1 MVKMSKD
8 LMAYCP
14 LLGKEIDEGLCCEIG
29 LVVRH
34 DVKESFV
41 PEVKDWEKARKICP
55 DCAPEFK

>member
-1 MVKMSKD
+1 MTKD

-14 LLGKEIDEGLCCEIG
+14 LLEKEIDDGLCCEIG
-29 LVVRH
+29 LIVRR

-55 DCAPEFK
+55 KCSPEFK

>member
-1 MVKMSKD
+1 MTKD

-14 LLGKEIDEGLCCEIG
+14 LLEKEIDDGLCSEIG
-29 LVVRH
+29 LVVRR

-55 DCAPEFK
+55 KCSPEFK

>member
-1 MVKMSKD
+1 MAKD

-14 LLGKEIDEGLCCEIG
+14 LLKKEIDDGICCEIG

-41 PEVKDWEKARKICP
+41 SEVKDWEEARRICP
-55 DCAPEFK
+55 KCSPEFK